1 MFVIDKHVLF
11 INTVLQRRTSAF
23 SLGEFGCLRTIL
35 GIFFIPET
43 VMCLMRLEVKW
54 SLFLSS
60 LIFRFMTFKSFSTW
74 TEFLHLCS
82 GLELCRHSRC
92 SLVSAGSKNPVH
104 WLAETHPC
112 CVIASFSL
120 VFGPQPRSLSTRSPG
135 RFGGH
140 FSILTTSLPPLS
152 NECGSALSN
161 QLNPRNEPADPEGES
176 LWEESH

>member
-1 MFVIDKHVLF
+1 MSLF
-11 INTVLQRRTSAF
+11 INTVLQIRTSAF
-23 SLGEFGCLRTIL
+23 SLEEFGCLRTIL

-54 SLFLSS
+54 SLFLSCF
-60 LIFRFMTFKSFSTW
+60 IFGFMTFKCFSTW

-92 SLVSAGSKNPVH
+92 SMVSAGSKNPVH
-104 WLAETHPC
+104 GLAGTHPC

-120 VFGPQPRSLSTRSPG
+120 VFGPQPRSLSTPSPG

-140 FSILTTSLPPLS
+140 FSTLTPASFPTPMNVAQP
-152 NECGSALSN
+152 SAS
-161 QLNPRNEPADPEGES
+161 S
-176 LWEESH
+176 